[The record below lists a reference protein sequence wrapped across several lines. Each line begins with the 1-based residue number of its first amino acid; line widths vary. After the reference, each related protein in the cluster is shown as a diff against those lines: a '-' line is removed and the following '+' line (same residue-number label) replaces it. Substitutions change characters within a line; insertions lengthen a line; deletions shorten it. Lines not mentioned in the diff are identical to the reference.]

1 MQLLLFEGL
10 IASVLGGMAI
20 GLAYMLAGLLAC
32 TAGDLALAPPQW
44 KLILVAG
51 VGGLLGSLIDSLI
64 GKAVGASSVLRIR
77 IRRIRWFLG
86 LLDPDPLVRGT
97 DPALGCS

>member
-1 MQLLLFEGL
+1 MTTNFFSPLSFVAIFGFGIRDTALQRIIMQLLLFAGL
-10 IASVLGGMAI
+10 FASVLGGMAI
-20 GLAYMLAGLLAC
+20 GLAYMVAGLLAC

-64 GKAVGASSVLRIR
+64 GKAVES
-77 IRRIRWFLG
+77 
-86 LLDPDPLVRGT
+86 
-97 DPALGCS
+97 